1 MQDIQSFL
9 DRCDTYCKASGMSQS
24 ALSKRLFKGDGGRLR
39 LLNEGG
45 DLGIRKFA
53 DILQNLTALESQL
66 NQRTAAE

>member
-9 DRCDTYCKASGMSQS
+9 DRCDSYCKASGMSQS

-39 LLNEGG
+39 LLNDGG
-45 DLGIRKFA
+45 DVGIRKFA
-53 DILQNLTALESQL
+53 DILGNLSALESQL